1 MDIGVVADAARLVPG
16 CDAGLFRLRGAV
28 FSLVTSPDTST
39 LNARQLGV
47 LLVIC
52 SASAPVSIGQLK
64 ALLGVPGAGV
74 TRAADRLEEFGLA
87 LRSRDL
93 LDGRGLI
100 LSPTEEGR
108 ELVRTMVRWAPGE
121 GEDSPARAVS

>member
-1 MDIGVVADAARLVPG
+1 MDIGVAADAERLVPA
-16 CDAGLFRLRGAV
+16 CDAGLFRLRRAV

-52 SASAPVSIGQLK
+52 TEPAPASIGRLK
-64 ALLGVPGAGV
+64 VLLAVPSAGV

-87 LRSRDL
+87 RRSRDP
-93 LDGRGLI
+93 LDGRGVV

-108 ELVRTMVRWAPGE
+108 ELVRTMVRWAQGE
-121 GEDSPARAVS
+121 GAASPARAGS